1 MCNTSPPQYPLIY
14 FNFVYLFS
22 VLVFFVGDFW
32 WSHLGISGRVPKV
45 PAPKEL
51 KEPKPKPSIPGGPA
65 PGGPGGPGGG
75 PGGGIP
81 GGRDHP

>member
-1 MCNTSPPQYPLIY
+1 MY

-51 KEPKPKPSIPGGPA
+51 KEPMKMTKKELWSS
-65 PGGPGGPGGG
+65 
-75 PGGGIP
+75 
-81 GGRDHP
+81 DFSVLTF